1 MRKYLLVFFISILI
15 LFSGCSTPP
24 EPRELH
30 YIEIQQRAL
39 AKAGAVDHFPA
50 DYKYYRAAYYNAK
63 DAFDKEASKFQWFRD
78 YTDVSDQLRLVLG
91 KGNKILA
98 GINKVNK
105 DKSEEIALR
114 IASLK
119 EKIYSIKQSTS
130 TLNEAWLLRR
140 SLSRA
145 EILLIQAE
153 LYHKKGDF
161 DSAMTNLTLV
171 NTYSSRS
178 VSIANSIL
186 SRYMDRYQLAKWKNM
201 AQETIEESRR
211 RGIVVV
217 IVSKIDQTLM
227 VYKNGKHIGS
237 YEVGLGRNGL
247 KDKLYAGDGATPEGK
262 YYIVKKN
269 AGSRYY
275 KALLFN
281 YPNQEDRI
289 RFAQA
294 KKKGLIPRKVGIGS
308 LVEIHGGG
316 SDGMTRGCISLDNND
331 MDKLFAIT
339 NESTPVTI
347 VGAINN
353 EHNVL
358 SSKKDK
364 YL

>member
-1 MRKYLLVFFISILI
+1 M
-15 LFSGCSTPP
+15 LFSGCKAPS
-24 EPRELH
+24 EPKEPH
-30 YIEIQQRAL
+30 HAEVQQRAL
-39 AKAGAVDHFPA
+39 AKVGAVNYFPD
-50 DYKYYRAAYYNAK
+50 DYKYYRTAYYNAK
-63 DAFDKEASKFQWFRD
+63 DAYDKEAAKIKWFRD
-78 YTDVSDQLRLVLG
+78 YTDVSDQFRLVLG
-91 KGNKILA
+91 KGNRILA
-98 GINKVNK
+98 RINKINK
-105 DKSEEIALR
+105 DKSDEIALQ
-114 IASLK
+114 ISSLK
-119 EKIYSIKQSTS
+119 EKINSLKQSTS
-130 TLNEAWLLRR
+130 SLNEAWLLRR

-145 EILLIQAE
+145 EILLTQAE

-161 DSAMTNLTLV
+161 DSALSNLTLV
-171 NTYSSRS
+171 NTHSSRS

-186 SRYMDRYQLAKWKNM
+186 SRYMDRNQLVKWKNM

-211 RGIVVV
+211 RGIIVV
-217 IVSKIDQTLM
+217 IVSKIDQTLI
-227 VYKNGKHIGS
+227 VYKNGKQIGS

-247 KDKLYAGDGATPEGK
+247 KDKLYSGDGATPEGK

-281 YPNQEDRI
+281 YPNEEDRT

-308 LVEIHGGG
+308 LLEIHGGG

-339 NESTPVTI
+339 NENTPVTI
-347 VGAINN
+347 VGAINGAR
-353 EHNVL
+353 NVL
-358 SSKKDK
+358 SNKKDK